1 MVKNSLRKMKKE
13 VIIEEVNHSDEDE
26 DEGESGSG
34 SGSDGGSNSES
45 DDEETEFLAIAT
57 GMDTNCA
64 IDMVDLLR
72 QAEENNLNFVCV
84 PLFHP
89 RIRVGKIVTHILHQI
104 IRSVVRTHS
113 ALMNRFLECYDI

>member
-1 MVKNSLRKMKKE
+1 MKE
-13 VIIEEVNHSDEDE
+13 EAVIEEVSHSDEDGE
-26 DEGESGSG
+26 EGESG

-104 IRSVVRTHS
+104 VRSVIKTHA
-113 ALMNRFLECYDI
+113 ALMNQLLECFDV